1 MCNAFYGRANENNN
15 IEYVPFFAT
24 PNFTLFAMFMQV
36 AWISYYNFV
45 FLVAFQHCFGEKEL
59 YFEVWHKHSTTSS
72 KECFA
77 YLYMFLFIFFDL
89 VWIRFS
95 FVILEANEST
105 WFCMIT
111 LTVALRNT
119 MRHIGCLTTS
129 LHETTVTYLMQ
140 TTQMRSC
147 SLMPP
152 MHSTPWIEL
161 LLFTIP
167 EFCARLW
174 RPMQ

>member
-1 MCNAFYGRANENNN
+1 MFPSSLLRVSQCSRSSCRLPEFPIIILYFLLHFSIALAKR
-15 IEYVPFFAT
+15 
-24 PNFTLFAMFMQV
+24 NFTLKYDTNIPRQV
-36 AWISYYNFV
+36 V
-45 FLVAFQHCFGEKEL
+45 RKFLH
-59 YFEVWHKHSTTSS
+59 T
-72 KECFA
+72 
-77 YLYMFLFIFFDL
+77 YMFLFIFFDL

-147 SLMPP
+147 SLIPP

-174 RPMQ
+174 RPVQ